1 MNERGATPTSAQK
14 SESSAPAT
22 PYTDVRVIILQRKKT
37 LDEENSQQKGLF
49 FWKKNKIGGGSGEWN
64 SCEAEMLSSY
74 LFMAVLGVYS
84 CGRVVTKTREE
95 SDTILMELSHRARTR
110 DSWKLSSSYSFLR
123 TILDLYES
131 KYLSIAYCSSS
142 TLYF

>member
-14 SESSAPAT
+14 SESSAPTT

-49 FWKKNKIGGGSGEWN
+49 FWKKNKRGGGSGEWN
-64 SCEAEMLSSY
+64 YVRQRTSQRGGRGTCYSY

-110 DSWKLSSSYSFLR
+110 DSWKLSSSYS
-123 TILDLYES
+123 
-131 KYLSIAYCSSS
+131 
-142 TLYF
+142 